1 MNIRDA
7 RIPKNP
13 YLGYD
18 AREAV
23 RSALACMECP
33 TPAPCTTLCS
43 QGVNIPKVMYW
54 VGMAACEGLVLSR
67 WLLNEEEI
75 ETARI
80 VDQICDSYN

>member
-1 MNIRDA
+1 MKVQLSK
-7 RIPKNP
+7 IPKDP

-33 TPAPCTTLCS
+33 TPAPCTILCS

-54 VGMAACEGLVLSR
+54 VGMAACEELVLSR
-67 WLLNEEEI
+67 WLMNEEEI
-75 ETARI
+75 EVARI
-80 VDQICDSYN
+80 ADQICDSYN